1 MDPLPCPVELREVAS
16 GRTISATLVRLTR
29 QLAKLGIDSKW
40 WELPDV
46 SKSRRAEEI
55 DNSWQWAKKVGELST
70 DRWHE
75 MTAVQTADD
84 RVQGAIYYRLDTR
97 SFIDREL
104 GAVYV
109 EAIATAPR
117 NRQNLVETPEY
128 RGVGCALLLRAVI
141 HSYELGFGGRV
152 NLQAS
157 DDPDRIAFYENRGFQ
172 VVGDEGTGENR
183 LVMMELTPE
192 AAAVWLAKE
201 GYES

>member
-1 MDPLPCPVELREVAS
+1 MDPLPCPVELLAMSS
-16 GRTISATLVRLTR
+16 GKTISATLVRLTR
-29 QLAKLGIDSKW
+29 QLAKLEIDSRW
-40 WELPDV
+40 WVLPEV
-46 SKSRRAEEI
+46 SKSRRAVEI
-55 DNSWQWAKKVGELST
+55 DNGWLWAGKVGELST

-75 MTAVQTADD
+75 MAAVQTADG
-84 RVQGAIYYRLDTR
+84 RVQGAIYYRFDTT
-97 SFIDREL
+97 SFIDEEL

-109 EAIATAPR
+109 ENLATAPR
-117 NRQNLVETPEY
+117 NRQNLVEAPQY

-141 HSYELGFGGRV
+141 HSYELGFEGRV
-152 NLQAS
+152 NLQAI